1 MNPKKPKGT
10 LKKLEELKELCET
23 LKESKRLL
31 GRVNDKEDFENIQRT
46 PKVVPRDAPGYM

>member
-46 PKVVPRDAPGYM
+46 PKVVPRDTPGYI